1 MSETDSDRCE
11 TMESNMT
18 TMASASSMAANV
30 KALQRKRAAL
40 TKHYNYFNDIENVDR
55 DREALLIRE
64 ERLRATF
71 EKFDEI
77 NLEICATDPKAGDS
91 GDVESKFLEVI
102 TLIKKLMVNSATRP
116 SAQPPS
122 RHKLPQIS
130 VPTFTGKYSDFKPFI
145 NLFDALIDKDNSL
158 EGVQKLFYLR
168 SFLQGEPL
176 DLVKNLP
183 LVSDSYIQA
192 KNILNDTVQ

>member
-130 VPTFTGKYSDFKPFI
+130 VPTFTDNRALALENAERQVHPSTSPKVVHTVTMMKKP
-145 NLFDALIDKDNSL
+145 SSPQ
-158 EGVQKLFYLR
+158 VC
-168 SFLQGEPL
+168 
-176 DLVKNLP
+176 
-183 LVSDSYIQA
+183 
-192 KNILNDTVQ
+192 ILCAATA